1 MGKLNFEFPPY
12 PSLDDAVLAYAI
24 DLANGD
30 VDEQRE
36 VIDVEYEDLSNTDDG
51 LETRTDD

>member
-1 MGKLNFEFPPY
+1 MSKLNFDFPPH
-12 PSLDDAVLAYAI
+12 LALADAALAYAI